1 MRLNPEKVDPRDYAI
16 VLMTV
21 AAVNLPLNNAALV
34 IGMGGVGAGL
44 AHVLNRV
51 LVEGD
56 RDTDDDKERGS
67 FND

>member
-1 MRLNPEKVDPRDYAI
+1 MRLKPEKVDPRDYAI
-16 VLMTV
+16 VFMTAV
-21 AAVNLPLNNAALV
+21 AVNLPLNNAALV

>member
-51 LVEGD
+51 LVEGG